1 MSQRFVVGLAE
12 GADWQHVKAAVVAHG
27 ADWVRDPSPS
37 QPDVLVVS
45 IPDEADAAAFM
56 TACKRTEG
64 VRYVEGDALSW
75 TSG

>member
-1 MSQRFVVGLAE
+1 MSQRFIVGLTE
-12 GADWQHVKAAVVAHG
+12 GADWKQVKQEVVAHG

-45 IPDEADAAAFM
+45 IPDQANATTFIS
-56 TACKRTEG
+56 ACKQTPG
-64 VRYVEGDALSW
+64 VRYVEGDAFSW